1 MAWSACSPVATRLA
15 RHQKGRNAIIIA
27 THRQN
32 HCQHYHLLVMTQFQN
47 ENNAVSCARSK
58 DLLQEIWGKSSSAGT
73 IITLMLWILR
83 ITYCPTRFRSR
94 IFIKIF
100 TQLMILSSWSFQP
113 SSTCPWME
121 AFLSLDGSRFSRF
134 EDFLI
139 LMFPPPTFYEHST
152 FLCPIKYQTCQLSN
166 SVKHKT
172 IKPWVWDK
180 RTSIEA
186 RSRLHTTHSLWR
198 QCLIYLCF

>member
-1 MAWSACSPVATRLA
+1 MRALEGFTA
-15 RHQKGRNAIIIA
+15 RNLRKVIFSRN
-27 THRQN
+27 
-32 HCQHYHLLVMTQFQN
+32 YHHSHVMDFK
-47 ENNAVSCARSK
+47 NNILSNQISK
-58 DLLQEIWGKSSSAGT
+58 SNLH
-73 IITLMLWILR
+73 
-83 ITYCPTRFRSR
+83 
-94 IFIKIF
+94 KIF
-100 TQLMILSSWSFQP
+100 HTIDGSFLSWSFQP
-113 SSTCPWME
+113 SSTCPWVE

-186 RSRLHTTHSLWR
+186 RSRLHTTHSLSR
-198 QCLIYLCF
+198 RCLIYLCC

>member
-15 RHQKGRNAIIIA
+15 RHQKGRNAIIIT

-94 IFIKIF
+94 IFIKSFI
-100 TQLMILSSWSFQP
+100 QLMILSSLDP
-113 SSTCPWME
+113 SSHHRHVLGWKLFCPWME
-121 AFLSLDGSRFSRF
+121 AVSVALKTSWSWCSHNRPFMSTQL
-134 EDFLI
+134 
-139 LMFPPPTFYEHST
+139 FY
-152 FLCPIKYQTCQLSN
+152 
-166 SVKHKT
+166 
-172 IKPWVWDK
+172 
-180 RTSIEA
+180 A
-186 RSRLHTTHSLWR
+186 R
-198 QCLIYLCF
+198 